1 MIQQT
6 HDDLEDT
13 WWSSKFE
20 NINWEEKAYV
30 EEEKTYGTMKTNFY
44 IEKENPR
51 NFCKLKMKLR
61 CGEKQRIKCKR
72 KQKKLLKII
81 ETRNK
86 NHYRYLSL
94 LAVFDIPKHY
104 VLSA

>member
-1 MIQQT
+1 M
-6 HDDLEDT
+6 
-13 WWSSKFE
+13 KKE
-20 NINWEEKAYV
+20 NPRNVGYAPFHIFGAA
-30 EEEKTYGTMKTNFY
+30 TPRY